1 MPKKAREL
9 SAVEVRRHKQPGYHA
24 VGGVPGLH
32 LQVTSTG
39 ARSWILRVMVGN
51 RRRDLGVG
59 GYPETSLAQARER
72 ARAVRDQIRQ
82 GTDPVAEREAAQTRL
97 QSQRAKTIT
106 FDEATRK
113 YLASKTREF
122 KNDKHSAQW
131 RSTLATYA
139 NPVIGKLP
147 VNQIELAH
155 IVQILND
162 IWITK
167 TETAT
172 RLRGRIENVIAWA
185 TVSGY
190 RTGDNPARWKGNLDA
205 ILPKPGKLKNV
216 QHHKA
221 LPVAAMPQFMAD
233 LRRRVG
239 IAPRALEF
247 SILTAA
253 RSGEVRGATWSEI
266 DLDAGTWT
274 VPSERMKA
282 GREHVV
288 PLCDTAIQILR
299 DAPRF
304 PDCELLFPSPNGKV
318 MSDGTLNAVLK
329 RMKVEATAHGFRSTF
344 RDWTAEFTNYPHE
357 VCEMALAHTIPN
369 AVERAYRRGDLL
381 AKRSRLMT
389 DWEKFL
395 ANPNASGDVTL
406 SQGVATA

>member
-1 MPKKAREL
+1 MPKKVREL
-9 SAVEVRRHKQPGYHA
+9 SAVEVRRHKRPGYHA

-72 ARAVRDQIRQ
+72 ARAVRDQIGQ
-82 GTDPVAEREAAQTRL
+82 GIDPVAERQAAQTRL

-155 IVQILND
+155 VVQILND

-172 RLRGRIENVIAWA
+172 RLRGRIENVLAWA

-221 LPVAAMPQFMAD
+221 LPVAAMPAFMAD
-233 LRRRVG
+233 LRRRAG
-239 IAPRALEF
+239 IAARALEF
-247 SILTAA
+247 TILTAA
-253 RSGEVRGATWSEI
+253 RSGEVRGATLGEI
-266 DLDAGTWT
+266 DLEAATWT
-274 VPSERMKA
+274 VPAARMKG

-288 PLCDTAIQILR
+288 PLCDTAVQILR
-299 DAPRF
+299 EAPRF
-304 PDCELLFPSPNGKV
+304 PDCALIFPSPTGKV

-329 RMKVEATAHGFRSTF
+329 RMHVGATVHGFRSTF
-344 RDWTAEFTNYPHE
+344 RDWSAEFTNYPHE

-381 AKRSRLMT
+381 AKRARMMR
-389 DWEKFL
+389 DWQEFL
-395 ANPNASGDVTL
+395 ASPAASDDLTP
-406 SQGVATA
+406 SQ